1 MYAPTIAPRYA
12 PIAPIGYSAPTGTEL
27 WDVLSALSAGQGY
40 DFYQGG
46 GVARAPSQNP
56 LGFAPRVDLL
66 QQVQAMRQG
75 LHQREPMGQRAGMN
89 FGRTELDAIQ
99 ARVLLELFLVTLML
113 GALRAA
119 QARMPQAGSSEAG
132 DGGGDSGSNDSS
144 TTTSSAPVNTSAPST
159 PNGSGSLTAAE
170 LRRIAPQLSETR
182 AAQLLPHLNRAM
194 QEANIKT
201 PRQQAAFVAQL
212 AQESGGFRWFE
223 ELASGQA
230 YEGRRDLGNTQPGD
244 GVRYKGRGPIQLT
257 GRANYRA
264 AGKALGLDLEGHPEL
279 VANPEVGF
287 RVAAWYW
294 NNRNLNDP
302 AERGDFREVTRRING
317 GYNGYEARL
326 AYYNRAL
333 EVLG

>member
-1 MYAPTIAPRYA
+1 MHAPTIAPRYA

-27 WDVLSALSAGQGY
+27 WDVLSALSAGPGY

-46 GVARAPSQNP
+46 GVARAPGSSP
-56 LGFAPRVDLL
+56 LGFLPRADLL

-75 LHQREPMGQRAGMN
+75 LHQREAMGQRAGMN
-89 FGRTELDAIQ
+89 FGRTELDGFQ

-119 QARMPQAGSSEAG
+119 QARMGQGASSEG
-132 DGGGDSGSNDSS
+132 NTGGGEGSTRE
-144 TTTSSAPVNTSAPST
+144 TTTPPSSAPTSGASPAAPS
-159 PNGSGSLTAAE
+159 PGGSLTAAE
-170 LRRIAPQLSETR
+170 LRQIAPQLSETR

-194 QEANIKT
+194 QEANIT
-201 PRQQAAFVAQL
+201 TRRQQAAFVAQL

-294 NNRNLNDP
+294 NNRNLNEP

-333 EVLG
+333 EVLA

>member
-12 PIAPIGYSAPTGTEL
+12 PIAPTGYSAPTGTEL
-27 WDVLSALSAGQGY
+27 WEVLNALSAGQGY

-46 GVARAPSQNP
+46 GVARAPGQSP

-75 LHQREPMGQRAGMN
+75 LHQREAVGQRAGMN
-89 FGRTELDAIQ
+89 FGRTELDGLQ
-99 ARVLLELFLVTLML
+99 ARVLLKLFLVTLML

-119 QARMPQAGSSEAG
+119 QAKMAQAGSSEAG
-132 DGGGDSGSNDSS
+132 TSGGGGGSETASPAG
-144 TTTSSAPVNTSAPST
+144 SAPVNAPAPST

-294 NNRNLNDP
+294 NNRNLNEP

-326 AYYNRAL
+326 AYYRTAL
-333 EVLG
+333 QVLT

>member
-12 PIAPIGYSAPTGTEL
+12 PIAPTGYSAPTGTEL

-46 GVARAPSQNP
+46 GVARAPGQSP

-75 LHQREPMGQRAGMN
+75 LHQREAVGQRAGMN
-89 FGRTELDAIQ
+89 FGRTELDGLQ

-119 QARMPQAGSSEAG
+119 QAEMARAGSSEAG
-132 DGGGDSGSNDSS
+132 TSGGGGGSETASPAG
-144 TTTSSAPVNTSAPST
+144 SAPVNAPAPST

-182 AAQLLPHLNRAM
+182 AAQLLPNLNRAM

-294 NNRNLNDP
+294 NNRNLNEP

-326 AYYNRAL
+326 AYYRTAL
-333 EVLG
+333 QVLT

>member
-1 MYAPTIAPRYA
+1 MHAPTITPRFA
-12 PIAPIGYSAPTGTEL
+12 PITPVAYAAATGTEL
-27 WDVLSALSAGQGY
+27 FDVLSALSSSAGY
-40 DFYQGG
+40 DTFQLGG
-46 GVARAPSQNP
+46 AGMAPVANASNFGARP
-56 LGFAPRVDLL
+56 DLL
-66 QQVQAMRQG
+66 QQVQWMRQG
-75 LHQREPMGQRAGMN
+75 LHQREAAGQRASRS
-89 FGRTELDAIQ
+89 FGWTQVDALQ
-99 ARVLLELFLVTLML
+99 AQLLLQLFLVTLMI

-119 QARMPQAGSSEAG
+119 RAKQATGQGTSGGTSGGAEPNAPSAEGTTPTEATPNSPSPASG
-132 DGGGDSGSNDSS
+132 DG
-144 TTTSSAPVNTSAPST
+144 
-159 PNGSGSLTAAE
+159 LTAAE
-170 LRRIAPQLSETR
+170 LRRIAPQLSDTR
-182 AAQLLPHLNRAM
+182 AQQLLPHLNRAM
-194 QEANIKT
+194 QEANIRT

-264 AGKALGLDLEGHPEL
+264 AGRALGLDLEGHPEL
-279 VANPEVGF
+279 VSNPEVGF

-294 NNRNLNDP
+294 NSRNLNEP

-326 AYYNRAL
+326 AYYQRAL
-333 EVLG
+333 AVLA